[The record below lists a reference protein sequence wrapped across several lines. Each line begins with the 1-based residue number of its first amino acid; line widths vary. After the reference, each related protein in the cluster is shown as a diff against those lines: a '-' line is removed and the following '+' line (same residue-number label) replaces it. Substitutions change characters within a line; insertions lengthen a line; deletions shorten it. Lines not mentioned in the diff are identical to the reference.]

1 MRVKNPER
9 IRAKREQLEATL
21 RELQELERAHTDQ
34 RAAIIGRAVLAA
46 AELDPA
52 FRDQLSAILD
62 QFVTASK
69 ERKLV
74 GLGASAR
81 SGRRRTTEPAAAER
95 VLDLEQSGV

>member
-9 IRAKREQLEATL
+9 IRAKREKLEATL
-21 RELQELERAHTDQ
+21 RELQEQERQHEDQ

-74 GLGASAR
+74 GIGASSR
-81 SGRRRTTEPAAAER
+81 RGRPRAADTIVPNIAPK
-95 VLDLEQSGV
+95 